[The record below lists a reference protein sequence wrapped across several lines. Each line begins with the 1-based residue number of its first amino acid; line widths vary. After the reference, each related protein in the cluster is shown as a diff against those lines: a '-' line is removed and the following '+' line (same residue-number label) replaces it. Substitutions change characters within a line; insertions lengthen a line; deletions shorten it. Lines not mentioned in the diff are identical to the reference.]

1 MNRTARIAILAF
13 GLITAFVHGV
23 LLNFQMGHLDV
34 LFTLNGLGYAVLLV
48 LFFANPGFV
57 QGRRRLLHYAF
68 IAFTAA
74 TIVAFLA
81 MGGTGLGGKPFDPLG
96 WVTKLDEALLIA
108 ALVWN
113 LRSEGGS

>member
-23 LLNFQMGHLDV
+23 ILNILIGHLDL
-34 LFTLNGLGYAVLLV
+34 LFTLNGLGYLTLLV

-74 TIVAFLA
+74 TILAWFA
-81 MGGTGLGGKPFDPLG
+81 MGDPSDRLA
-96 WVTKLDEALLIA
+96 WVTKLDEVLLIV
-108 ALVWN
+108 ALIAN
-113 LRSEGGS
+113 LRGESRT